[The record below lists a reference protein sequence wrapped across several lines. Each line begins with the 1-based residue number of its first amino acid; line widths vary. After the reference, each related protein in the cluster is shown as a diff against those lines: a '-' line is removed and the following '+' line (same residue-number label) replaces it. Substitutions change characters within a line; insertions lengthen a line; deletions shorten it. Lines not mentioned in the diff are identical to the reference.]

1 VNAPIQARLLGPL
14 EIEHAGRPLAVGGRA
29 QRALLARL
37 LLDANRT
44 VSVDRLVEDL
54 WGEASPAT
62 APKMVQIYVSML
74 RKALPAGTLV
84 TRSPGY
90 AVELPPDAV
99 DLVRFER
106 LRERGQA
113 ALAAGSAAGASDLL
127 RQALALWHG
136 PALAEFH
143 EPFAEIEARR
153 LEDQHLACLEDRIDA
168 DLTLGRDASL
178 IGEVE
183 ALVARHPL
191 RERARGQLMLALYRA
206 GRQADAL
213 AGYRG
218 FREMLSAELGI
229 EPSPA
234 LRELERRILQH
245 DPALDRARS
254 HGRTRRHAGA
264 PARAVRQGAVRW
276 SSPCAGAHAVP
287 GRRVWQPVP
296 AG

>member
-1 VNAPIQARLLGPL
+1 LSASIEARLLGPL

-37 LLDANRT
+37 LIEPNRT

-54 WGEASPAT
+54 WGESAPAT

-74 RKALPAGTLV
+74 RKALPPGVLV

-90 AVELPPDAV
+90 AIELPPESI

-106 LRERGQA
+106 LRERGRT
-113 ALAAGSAAGASDLL
+113 ALAAGSPAAASDLL
-127 RQALALWHG
+127 RQALALWRG
-136 PALAEFH
+136 PALAEFQ

-153 LEDQHLACLEDRIDA
+153 LEDQHLACVEDRVDA
-168 DLTLGRDASL
+168 DLALGRDSSL
-178 IGEVE
+178 IGELE

-191 RERARGQLMLALYRA
+191 RERARGQLMVALYRG

-218 FREMLSAELGI
+218 FREMLSDELGI
-229 EPSPA
+229 DPSPA
-234 LRELERRILQH
+234 LRDLERRILQH
-245 DPALDRARS
+245 DPTLERPTTRPLRARHRS
-254 HGRTRRHAGA
+254 ARS
-264 PARAVRQGAVRW
+264 RAVRQGIVPW
-276 SSPCAGAHAVP
+276 SPC
-287 GRRVWQPVP
+287 QPSLLV
-296 AG
+296 A